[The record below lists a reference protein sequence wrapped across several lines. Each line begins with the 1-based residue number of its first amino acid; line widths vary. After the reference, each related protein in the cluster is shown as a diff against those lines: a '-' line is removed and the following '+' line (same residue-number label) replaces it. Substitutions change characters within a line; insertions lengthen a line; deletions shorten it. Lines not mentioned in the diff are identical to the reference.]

1 MTFIMIV
8 VIGSGIAVAH
18 PGHGEEYP
26 PEEVTDDNSGQSN
39 QNSGTTKNTKK
50 TTSSNKNTGSGDSSS
65 DSTSQST
72 DSGSSDTDFANNY
85 SNSTGVEEVS
95 DNQTNS
101 TSTSSDTPWNIA
113 AMVGVFVIGFGG
125 MVLIFKL
132 GHFGRFSQ

>member
-1 MTFIMIV
+1 MIV
-8 VIGSGIAVAH
+8 VAGGGTVLAH

-26 PEEVTDDNSGQSN
+26 PEEVIDDNSGQSN
-39 QNSGTTKNTKK
+39 QNSGTTKNTKN
-50 TTSSNKNTGSGDSSS
+50 TTSSNKNTGSGHSSS

-72 DSGSSDTDFANNY
+72 DSESSDSDSANNN

-113 AMVGVFVIGFGG
+113 AMGGVFVLGFGG
-125 MVLIFKL
+125 IVLIFKL